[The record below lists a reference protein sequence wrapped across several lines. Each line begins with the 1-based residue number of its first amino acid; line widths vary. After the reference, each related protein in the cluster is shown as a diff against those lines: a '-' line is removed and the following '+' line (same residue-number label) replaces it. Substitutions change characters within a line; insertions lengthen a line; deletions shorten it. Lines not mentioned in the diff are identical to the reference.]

1 MSCTGL
7 QCAVRFGSHLH
18 RLLRVAQLTPWIVV
32 GMSFL
37 RPSQLERIAAAAR
50 GKGSQILNAL
60 GKKRGF
66 DNSKSRA
73 AILVPL
79 FNLEHAHST
88 TTVNGGHARAVD
100 DATGSAHALFTLRA
114 ASLSSHGG
122 EVCAAL
128 LCTFAVT
135 ELKTQHCMGLS
146 HCITSSHVRAH
157 RAHS

>member
-1 MSCTGL
+1 
-7 QCAVRFGSHLH
+7 
-18 RLLRVAQLTPWIVV
+18 
-32 GMSFL
+32 MSFL

-122 EVCAAL
+122 EVCTAL

-135 ELKTQHCMGLS
+135 LLNW
-146 HCITSSHVRAH
+146 RAVTGFVHTASCH
-157 RAHS
+157 RMCVHIVHIPDQPQAVHARSPVIQSPPPENDI